1 MVIFPLLAL
10 VAATTAAFG
19 AIGGLGGAV
28 LLVPL
33 LVVTG
38 TSPAEAAPLG
48 LLSVV
53 AGSVAAADR
62 HLRERTVNHRIGVL
76 SELPATSGA
85 VVGAL
90 FAGVISDGVL
100 TRVLAVVAVAA
111 ALGGGLRRGL
121 RNRADPALD
130 QGDVG
135 EWIGQAA
142 GAYPLNGG
150 VVPYRA
156 QRLGWGLTGMAVSG
170 LVSGL
175 AGVGGGFIKT
185 PVLSEIMRV
194 PVKVAASTTT
204 FTVGITASAAL
215 AVMAVRGQIDAEA
228 GAVVIFGAL
237 LGGRVGA
244 ALQGRLAPSTVRRVL
259 SVLLLGVAVVLL
271 ARG

>member
-1 MVIFPLLAL
+1 MIPPLLAL
-10 VAATTAAFG
+10 AAAATAAFG
-19 AIGGLGGAV
+19 AVGGLGGAV

-38 TSPAEAAPLG
+38 TSPVEAAPLG

-90 FAGVISDGVL
+90 FAGVISDGIL
-100 TRVLAVVAVAA
+100 TRVLAVVTVAA

-121 RNRADPALD
+121 RNRVDPALGN
-130 QGDVG
+130 GDVG

-156 QRLGWGLTGMAVSG
+156 RRLGWGLTGMAVSG
-170 LVSGL
+170 LVSGI

-215 AVMAVRGQIDAEA
+215 AVMAVRGQIDTEPAVVVVLGALIGGRA
-228 GAVVIFGAL
+228 GAG
-237 LGGRVGA
+237 
-244 ALQGRLAPSTVRRVL
+244 LQGRLSPATVRRTL
-259 SVLLLGVAVVLL
+259 SVLLIGVAVVLL
-271 ARG
+271 VRG